1 MIRRLLFILPLSAL
15 IIAVTASACYSQNYS
30 VFPVGDRY
38 ILLRDTGHV
47 TDTLYTEMSDIVEGY
62 LWVNKGDLYG
72 FIDTGG
78 NEITGFIYD
87 EVSSFSNERA
97 RVGRDSMFG
106 FINKKGIEAIPVIY
120 DEATLFRNSLAS
132 VRKGNKW
139 FLIDT
144 SGTMIYDHGFDHPAS
159 YHSIGFIGVS
169 VNNRWGVINFRG
181 ELIYPFEFDLVSPD
195 GRAWRDGK
203 MLFLY

>member
-1 MIRRLLFILPLSAL
+1 MIRWLIRILPLA
-15 IIAVTASACYSQNYS
+15 TAIFAFTAPACYSQNYS
-30 VFPVGDRY
+30 IFPVGDRY
-38 ILLRDTGHV
+38 VLLRDTAQV
-47 TDTLYTEMSDIVEGY
+47 SDTLYTEMSEIVEGY

-97 RVGRDSMFG
+97 RVARDSMYG
-106 FINKKGIEAIPVIY
+106 FISKKGIETIPVIY
-120 DEATLFRNSLAS
+120 DEATIFKNSLAS

-144 SGTMIYDHGFDHPAS
+144 SGTMIYDSGFDHPAS
-159 YHSIGFIGVS
+159 YRSNGFISVS
-169 VNNRWGVINFRG
+169 VNNKWGVINFRG
-181 ELIYPFEFDLVSPD
+181 ELIYPFEFDLVCPD